1 MVVFPDVDL
10 ECFRYAS
17 QYGRTAILTT
27 LAVLALVTNP
37 RALAFAPD
45 KGYEEFTNG
54 SETLNSKDPDC
65 MSYDQRF

>member
-27 LAVLALVTNP
+27 LAVLALATTLEPWRLRPTKDMKNLP
-37 RALAFAPD
+37 MPARA
-45 KGYEEFTNG
+45 
-54 SETLNSKDPDC
+54 
-65 MSYDQRF
+65 